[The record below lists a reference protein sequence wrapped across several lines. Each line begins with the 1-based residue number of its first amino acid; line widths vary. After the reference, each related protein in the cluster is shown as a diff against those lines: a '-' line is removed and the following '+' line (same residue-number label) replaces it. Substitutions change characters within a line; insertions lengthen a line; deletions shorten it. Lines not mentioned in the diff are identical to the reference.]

1 MSAIEQ
7 IGREFA
13 ISERVQQQV
22 VRAVESTYPYANP
35 DQSVAAYV
43 RQLPLRIKPNVR
55 TFAAAALAAVRSIDD
70 PTKVYLPRHAAVF
83 KAGVYVAF
91 HAIRQEHG
99 NHFAD
104 GLDPSLISGLYPRQ
118 IDPSRAVTDVESQA
132 WLNGVAEDGLDIAPE
147 LALDVSKWS
156 SIFDHIKDRPALF
169 TTGFG
174 VILAL
179 AKNKW
184 QQQADVAFADLL
196 TGSGIDVAD
205 WGEGSL
211 HD

>member
-1 MSAIEQ
+1 M
-7 IGREFA
+7 
-13 ISERVQQQV
+13 ER
-22 VRAVESTYPYANP
+22 TYPYTNP
-35 DQSVAAYV
+35 DQSVATYV
-43 RQLPLRIKPNVR
+43 GRLPLRIKHNVR
-55 TFAAAALAAVRSIDD
+55 TFAAAALAAVRLIDD
-70 PTKVYLPRHAAVF
+70 PKEVYLPRHGAVF

-118 IDPSRAVTDVESQA
+118 IDPSRAVTDMESQA
-132 WLNGVAEDGLDIAPE
+132 WLNGVAEDGLDIAPR

-174 VILAL
+174 VTLAL

-184 QQQADVAFADLL
+184 QQQADVAFADFL
-196 TGSGIDVAD
+196 TGSGIDVAH
-205 WGEGSL
+205 WGEGGL

>member
-13 ISERVQQQV
+13 ISERVQQKV
-22 VRAVESTYPYANP
+22 VRDVESTYPYTNP
-35 DQSVAAYV
+35 DQSVATYV
-43 RQLPLRIKPNVR
+43 GRLPLRIKPNVR
-55 TFAAAALAAVRSIDD
+55 TFAAAALAAVSFIDD
-70 PTKVYLPRHAAVF
+70 PKEVYLPRHEAVF

-104 GLDPSLISGLYPRQ
+104 CLNSSLVNGLYPRQ

-132 WLNGVAEDGLDIAPE
+132 WLNGVAEDGLDIAPR
-147 LALDVSKWS
+147 LALHVSKWS

-174 VILAL
+174 VTLAL

-184 QQQADVAFADLL
+184 QQQADVAFADFL

>member
-1 MSAIEQ
+1 M
-7 IGREFA
+7 
-13 ISERVQQQV
+13 
-22 VRAVESTYPYANP
+22 
-35 DQSVAAYV
+35 
-43 RQLPLRIKPNVR
+43 
-55 TFAAAALAAVRSIDD
+55 
-70 PTKVYLPRHAAVF
+70 PRHEAVF

-91 HAIRQEHG
+91 QAIRQEHG

-104 GLDPSLISGLYPRQ
+104 CLEPSLVNGLYPRQ

-132 WLNGVAEDGLDIAPE
+132 WLNGVAEDGLDIAPR

-174 VILAL
+174 ATLAPNPKQM
-179 AKNKW
+179 A
-184 QQQADVAFADLL
+184 AAGRCAFADLL
-196 TGSGIDVAD
+196 TGSGIDVRT
-205 WGEGSL
+205 GEGSL

>member
-13 ISERVQQQV
+13 ISERVQRQV
-22 VRAVESTYPYANP
+22 VVDVERTYPYANP
-35 DQSVAAYV
+35 DQSVATYV
-43 RQLPLRIKPNVR
+43 GRLPLRIKPNVR
-55 TFAAAALAAVRSIDD
+55 TFASATFAAVRLIDD
-70 PTKVYLPRHAAVF
+70 PKEVYLPRHAAVF

-91 HAIRQEHG
+91 QAIRQEHG

-118 IDPSRAVTDVESQA
+118 IDPSRAVTDMESQA
-132 WLNGVAEDGLDIAPE
+132 WLNGVAEDGLDIAPR
-147 LALDVSKWS
+147 LALHVSKWS

-174 VILAL
+174 VTLAL

-184 QQQADVAFADLL
+184 QQQADVAFADFL
-196 TGSGIDVAD
+196 TGSGIDVAY
-205 WGEGSL
+205 WGEGGL